1 MIALDTNI
9 LIYVEATE
17 DRGDRHVA
25 ARALVSRLDAAGGI
39 VPMQVLAEFLNVCRR
54 KSILS
59 AQTAAMRASC
69 YMEVFDTPVTTADD
83 LLAGAAIAA
92 RYQLA
97 YFDALICAVSR
108 RVGATLLLSEDMADG
123 MEIAGLRIAN
133 PFNPSNAAP
142 IEGLLKA

>member
-9 LIYVEATE
+9 LIYVEAVAGR
-17 DRGDRHVA
+17 DARHTA
-25 ARALVSRLDAAGGI
+25 ARALVSRLAEVGAI

-54 KSILS
+54 KSVFS
-59 AQTAAMRASC
+59 TQAAAMRASR
-69 YMEVFDTPVTTADD
+69 YMDVFETPVTMADD

-92 RYQLA
+92 RYKLA

-108 RVGATLLLSEDMADG
+108 RVGATMLISEDMADE

-133 PFNPSNAAP
+133 PFNPGNAAL
-142 IEGLLKA
+142 IEGLLKV